1 MTSRQICI
9 FIGGPFD
16 GEAIAVPSESNTI
29 EAKDH
34 KRPDKSLQY
43 QRVELI
49 SNGKSFSV
57 FTLPGVTE
65 QQIEKVKKRWSAYFQ

>member
-16 GEAIAVPSESNTI
+16 GEAIAVPSDSNTI
-29 EAKDH
+29 EVQDQ

-43 QRVELI
+43 QRTELTV
-49 SNGKSFSV
+49 SGKAFSV
-57 FTLPGVTE
+57 FTLPDVTGL
-65 QQIEKVKKRWSAYFQ
+65 QIEKVKERWGAYFQ

>member
-16 GEAIAVPSESNTI
+16 GEAIAVPLESNTI

-34 KRPDKSLQY
+34 KRPDKNIQY
-43 QRVELI
+43 QRTTLI
-49 SNGKSFSV
+49 VNDKPFSV
-57 FTLPGVTE
+57 FTLSDVTE
-65 QQIEKVKKRWSAYFQ
+65 PQIEKVKKRWSVYFQ